1 MDAYVD
7 ICKFEMETT
16 FNLNFICQVQNSFLI
31 GLMRATKRDGVFLVL
46 AEGFGAAYFCQL
58 SRY

>member
-1 MDAYVD
+1 MGAYVD

-31 GLMRATKRDGVFLVL
+31 GLMRATKKNFV
-46 AEGFGAAYFCQL
+46 
-58 SRY
+58 SS